1 MKGLPIL
8 LFRAPVALSLLLWT
22 AACEPDLRRTDE
34 GTLAWRADAPGDEG
48 PAVYFSTGAHTPGRL
63 VATVAARGLER
74 VGGFA
79 LRLRFD
85 PGKWR
90 FVEFRPASA
99 WTRRPRSA
107 AVARGDLV
115 LLGIGVPAVTGGEDF
130 PGSPVGTLVFE
141 LPEPAAAASLEFETK
156 KSAVIDVHGAAIPG
170 VSFHGGRLEAP

>member
-8 LFRAPVALSLLLWT
+8 LFWAPFALPALLWT

-34 GTLAWRADAPGDEG
+34 GGLVWRADAPGDEG
-48 PAVYFSTGAHTPGRL
+48 PAVYFSTGERTGDRL

-79 LRLRFD
+79 LRLRFE

-107 AVARGDLV
+107 AVARGDRI
-115 LLGIGVPAVTGGEDF
+115 LLGIGVPAVSGGEDF
-130 PGSPVGTLVFE
+130 PGRPVGTLVFE
-141 LPEPAAAASLEFETK
+141 LLDPAAAASLEFETE
-156 KSAVIDVHGAAIPG
+156 KSAVIDVHGTALPG
-170 VSFHGGRLEAP
+170 VTFHGGRLVAP